1 MTAPPGRNAPCPC
14 GSGRKYKHCC
24 LRSATIPL
32 PAYSARERTDA
43 FAKLVRYAERDEF
56 AGAARFG
63 WELFWAGR
71 LDRDPG
77 ASRREELEA
86 DEQCVAAFLHWL
98 LLDEG
103 QEPDS
108 RTIADRF
115 VAEQGGRLTPGER
128 TYLDRMRASCL
139 RLYEVVEVRPDEGLA
154 LKDLWTDQVVQVRER
169 SATRQLARWDLMAVR
184 VIEGPHG
191 WPELEGIPYPY
202 PPDSK
207 GDLMAAF
214 RRHYARL
221 KSELPPDDSAA
232 FFKRI
237 GMVFHH
243 LWVDHVA
250 APPVPQIVTAEGDPL
265 TFAKV
270 VFDVV
275 DEAAVQAALR
285 GHPALERQDDGSYV
299 WLEDAEGHRRG
310 LGTLVPTPKQ
320 LVVEATS
327 RARAER
333 GRAFV
338 EDLIGD
344 AVRFKA
350 TLYESLEA
358 ALARPPARR
367 RKEDEVPPE
376 VERELV
382 TRFYE
387 EHYRKW
393 LDEPIPAL
401 GGRTP
406 RHAARLKTV
415 RPKLVDLLKGLEN
428 RMEHDRRAGRP
439 AVDVEW
445 MWDELGIQ
453 RP

>member
-1 MTAPPGRNAPCPC
+1 MTAAHGRNAPCPC

-24 LRSATIPL
+24 LHGVTIAL
-32 PAYSARERTDA
+32 PVCTARERTDA
-43 FAKLVRYAERDEF
+43 FAKLVRYAQRDEF
-56 AGAARFG
+56 ADAVRVGRD
-63 WELFWAGR
+63 LFWAGR
-71 LDRDPG
+71 LDHEPG
-77 ASRREELEA
+77 ASRREELET
-86 DEQCVAAFLHWL
+86 DENSFVAFLHWL

-103 QEPDS
+103 QEPDFL
-108 RTIADRF
+108 TIADRF
-115 VAEQGGRLTPGER
+115 VAERGGGLTPGER

-139 RLYEVVEVRPDEGLA
+139 RLYEVVEVRPEEGLA

-169 SATRQLARWDLMAVR
+169 LATRQLARWDLMAAR

-191 WPELEGIPYPY
+191 WQELDGTPYPY
-202 PPDSK
+202 PPNSK
-207 GDLMAAF
+207 ADLLAAL
-214 RRHYARL
+214 RRYHANL

-243 LWVDHVA
+243 LWVDYVA

-275 DEAAVQAALR
+275 DGAALEAALE
-285 GHPALERQDDGSYV
+285 GHSALERQDDGSYV
-299 WLEDAEGHRRG
+299 WLEDGVGRRRV
-310 LGTLVPTPKQ
+310 LGTLITTPRQ
-320 LVVEATS
+320 LVVEAAS

-338 EDLIGD
+338 EGLVGD
-344 AVRFKA
+344 AVRYKA
-350 TLYESLEA
+350 ALHESLEA
-358 ALARPPARR
+358 ALAREPARR
-367 RKEDEVPPE
+367 RKNDEIPPE

-382 TRFYE
+382 TQFYE

-439 AVDVEW
+439 AVDVGW
-445 MWDELGIQ
+445 MWAELGLE